1 MPSFLNY
8 KRNLQNKGKTLGE
21 VRKRQADEIVLHTWD
36 GDIQAK
42 TGWLFDMYHDPN
54 PRKFIDIE
62 PTDEMI
68 PIDIKFTVHT
78 KNTYSKD
85 IPTAHLEMKPGQ
97 ENCVPYYEEY
107 EYYYGSEWPL
117 GLYILIPDEDKILR
131 RWMIVDYAD
140 YFVNQFPTFE
150 ILPCDF
156 TLQYIMDN
164 KKCEIAS
171 VLRSQNSYNSGVWR
185 DYKFERQE
193 DQEKVLVPLNRDTEK
208 IFYNLRSILDAKVLT
223 TPRAW
228 RVTKVN
234 RIAPNGLIL
243 LTWAQDNFDQHNDYI
258 ETETDE
264 LGRTRVI
271 GMWADYHKD
280 NLTPANPP
288 EDETTWLQSEITC
301 SGVRPFLK
309 VFGGYKTLTVNFTKN
324 FEEVKPLSGDWF
336 YTIAD
341 TDVSSL
347 IVEKKTDQDN
357 QIKIK
362 FTGDESYIGQTL
374 VVSHI
379 TDKTKSSIEL
389 PIESI

>member
-1 MPSFLNY
+1 MY
-8 KRNLQNKGKTLGE
+8 K
-21 VRKRQADEIVLHTWD
+21 I
-36 GDIQAK
+36 
-42 TGWLFDMYHDPN
+42 
-54 PRKFIDIE
+54 
-62 PTDEMI
+62 
-68 PIDIKFTVHT
+68 
-78 KNTYSKD
+78 S
-85 IPTAHLEMKPGQ
+85 
-97 ENCVPYYEEY
+97 
-107 EYYYGSEWPL
+107 
-117 GLYILIPDEDKILR
+117 
-131 RWMIVDYAD
+131 
-140 YFVNQFPTFE
+140 
-150 ILPCDF
+150 
-156 TLQYIMDN
+156 
-164 KKCEIAS
+164 S
-171 VLRSQNSYNSGVWR
+171 V
-185 DYKFERQE
+185 E
-193 DQEKVLVPLNRDTEK
+193 DQQKALVPLCRNTELLY
-208 IFYNLRSILDAKVLT
+208 YNQRMLIDVGVLDN
-223 TPRAW
+223 PRAW
-228 RVTKVN
+228 KISKVN
-234 RIAPNGLIL
+234 RLAPNGIIR
-243 LTWAQDNFDQHNDYI
+243 LTFAQDRFDQHNDYI

-280 NLTPANPP
+280 NLTPTNPP

-347 IVEKKTDQDN
+347 IVEKKTNQDN